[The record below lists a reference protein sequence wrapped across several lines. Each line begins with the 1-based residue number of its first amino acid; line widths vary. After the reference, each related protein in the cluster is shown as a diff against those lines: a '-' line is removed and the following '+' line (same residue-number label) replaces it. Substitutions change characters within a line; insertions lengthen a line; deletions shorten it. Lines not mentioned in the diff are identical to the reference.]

1 MSKFF
6 LLAFHLLLAFSA
18 HADHVT
24 DKLEE
29 IYKQYQTVTKESLTE
44 VSSF

>member
-6 LLAFHLLLAFSA
+6 LLAFPLLLAFSA

-29 IYKQYQTVTKESLTE
+29 IYKQYQNGYKR
-44 VSSF
+44 VS